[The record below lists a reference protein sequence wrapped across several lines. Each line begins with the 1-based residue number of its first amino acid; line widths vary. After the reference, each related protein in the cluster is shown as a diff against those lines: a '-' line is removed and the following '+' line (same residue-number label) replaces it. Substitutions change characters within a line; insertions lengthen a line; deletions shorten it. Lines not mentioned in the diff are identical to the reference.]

1 MAGAPLSIQRQ
12 NPRVGVIDNALASI
26 DACALLNVDSID
38 IGYRSM
44 TRVDNGARARFVD
57 ARESSSTGV
66 RARAMA
72 AMVGMMTGARARVAA
87 RARGAIGA
95 REGRDRRVDA
105 HASVARGTTRKR
117 RERVVV
123 DANDARAAMMREAR
137 CGARVVARAGG
148 GDGDSDGDGVGRARA
163 LNLGAVTETLS
174 LVAMVPLTLL
184 TAPQIVK
191 NYAFA
196 QSGDLAAIGALSW
209 QGYAAGLLANML
221 LLSYFADRRETT
233 ATAAQAIGVV
243 TTFVLLAQIAM
254 SGHMSTVP
262 PAALGA
268 ACVAILGGLGLSA
281 ARFLGVA
288 FPGGWH
294 AYQNALGIFGLLAAP
309 QIISNALT
317 PFMGWTPTVMAA
329 AAAAYGSRSQAMAKI
344 WGVVGGWTATAL
356 FMAMP
361 VAQIAMNVQ
370 HPELLKGLSIT
381 TSVLVMSGNAL
392 MLSRALYVRDA
403 VWITGSAWGAFVGG
417 WGVLATLFAST
428 NPETSAPYLAGSDFS
443 IITVVLFVYTACV
456 LKFQLDAWAIEKNEN

>member
-1 MAGAPLSIQRQ
+1 MRATVTTTTTTTTTTMATMAMAMP
-12 NPRVGVIDNALASI
+12 
-26 DACALLNVDSID
+26 
-38 IGYRSM
+38 
-44 TRVDNGARARFVD
+44 TARAARPGRREARVKTTAMAMSGTARRRGGVRGD
-57 ARESSSTGV
+57 ARERCGRR
-66 RARAMA
+66 RAAHP
-72 AMVGMMTGARARVAA
+72 
-87 RARGAIGA
+87 RG
-95 REGRDRRVDA
+95 GRDGL
-105 HASVARGTTRKR
+105 RGRP
-117 RERVVV
+117 VVV
-123 DANDARAAMMREAR
+123 VV
-137 CGARVVARAGG
+137 VVARAMD
-148 GDGDSDGDGVGRARA
+148 DGDDEEATTTAPTTVETRRLGV
-163 LNLGAVTETLS
+163 VTEALS

-196 QSGDLAAIGALSW
+196 QSGDVTAIGALSW

-233 ATAAQAIGVV
+233 ATTAQAIGVV

-262 PAALGA
+262 PVAIGA

-288 FPGGWH
+288 NLGGWR
-294 AYQNALGIFGLLAAP
+294 AYQNALGVFGLLAAP

-317 PFMGWTPTVMAA
+317 PFMGWIPTVLAA
-329 AAAAYGSRSQAMAKI
+329 TAVAYGSRSQAFAKV

-361 VAQIAMNVQ
+361 VAQIAMNVR

-381 TSVLVMSGNAL
+381 TSILVMSGNAL
-392 MLSRALYVRDA
+392 MLSRAMYVKDA

-428 NPETSAPYLAGSDFS
+428 NPETSAAYLAGRDFG

-456 LKFQLDAWAIEKNEN
+456 LKFQLDAWAAEKEAA

>member
-1 MAGAPLSIQRQ
+1 
-12 NPRVGVIDNALASI
+12 
-26 DACALLNVDSID
+26 
-38 IGYRSM
+38 
-44 TRVDNGARARFVD
+44 
-57 ARESSSTGV
+57 
-66 RARAMA
+66 MA
-72 AMVGMMTGARARVAA
+72 AMVGMVTGVRARGAA
-87 RARGAIGA
+87 RARGAMGA

-105 HASVARGTTRKR
+105 RASVARGTTRMR

-123 DANDARAAMMREAR
+123 DANDARAAMMRETR

-148 GDGDSDGDGVGRARA
+148 GDGDSDSDGDGVGRARA

-254 SGHMSTVP
+254 SGNMSNVP

-317 PFMGWTPTVMAA
+317 PFMGWTPTVAAA
-329 AAAAYGSRSQAMAKI
+329 AAAAYGSRLQAMAKI

-392 MLSRALYVRDA
+392 MFSRALYVKDA

-443 IITVVLFVYTACV
+443 VITVVLFVYTACV
-456 LKFQLDAWAIEKNEN
+456 LKFQLDAWAIEKKAAN

>member
-1 MAGAPLSIQRQ
+1 
-12 NPRVGVIDNALASI
+12 
-26 DACALLNVDSID
+26 
-38 IGYRSM
+38 
-44 TRVDNGARARFVD
+44 
-57 ARESSSTGV
+57 
-66 RARAMA
+66 MA
-72 AMVGMMTGARARVAA
+72 AMVGMVTGVRARGAA
-87 RARGAIGA
+87 RARGAMGA
-95 REGRDRRVDA
+95 REGRDRRADA
-105 HASVARGTTRKR
+105 RASVARGTTRMR

-123 DANDARAAMMREAR
+123 DANDARAAMMRETR

-148 GDGDSDGDGVGRARA
+148 GDGDGDGDGDGVGRARA

-254 SGHMSTVP
+254 SGNMSNVP

-317 PFMGWTPTVMAA
+317 PFMGWTPTVAAA
-329 AAAAYGSRSQAMAKI
+329 AAAAYGSRLQAMAKI

-392 MLSRALYVRDA
+392 MFSRALYVKDA

-443 IITVVLFVYTACV
+443 VITVVLFVYTACV
-456 LKFQLDAWAIEKNEN
+456 LKFQLDAWAIEKKAAN

>member
-1 MAGAPLSIQRQ
+1 
-12 NPRVGVIDNALASI
+12 
-26 DACALLNVDSID
+26 
-38 IGYRSM
+38 
-44 TRVDNGARARFVD
+44 
-57 ARESSSTGV
+57 
-66 RARAMA
+66 
-72 AMVGMMTGARARVAA
+72 
-87 RARGAIGA
+87 
-95 REGRDRRVDA
+95 
-105 HASVARGTTRKR
+105 
-117 RERVVV
+117 
-123 DANDARAAMMREAR
+123 
-137 CGARVVARAGG
+137 
-148 GDGDSDGDGVGRARA
+148 
-163 LNLGAVTETLS
+163 
-174 LVAMVPLTLL
+174 MVPLTLL

-254 SGHMSTVP
+254 SGNMSNVP

-317 PFMGWTPTVMAA
+317 PFMGWTPTVAAA
-329 AAAAYGSRSQAMAKI
+329 AAAAYGSRLQAMAKI

-392 MLSRALYVRDA
+392 MFSRALYVKDA

-443 IITVVLFVYTACV
+443 VITVVLFVYTACV
-456 LKFQLDAWAIEKNEN
+456 LKFQLDAWAIEKKAAN